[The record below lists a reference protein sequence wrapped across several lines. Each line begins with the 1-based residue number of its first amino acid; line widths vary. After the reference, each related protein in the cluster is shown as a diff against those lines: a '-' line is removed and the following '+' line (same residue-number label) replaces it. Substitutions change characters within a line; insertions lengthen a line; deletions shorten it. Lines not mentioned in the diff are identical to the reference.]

1 MKNKNEIKTGVLV
14 LLGIGLFVFGFS
26 YLKSNDIFVSDRT
39 FYAVYDDVEGVV
51 NGTPVTV
58 NGFPVGSIQNISFFK
73 NNSLLVKFRVEND
86 IKFSINSIAQIY
98 ETGLIGGKALGIIPA
113 NDNSRTAV
121 YNDTLASSVAPGL
134 TELVNEKLTPLQENI
149 ESMIVSAN
157 NVLDKVN
164 SIFDDPTR
172 ANLRTSVSDF
182 SETIK
187 DLKETSKM
195 IKSVVKSNK
204 LSIDQTITNVLDI
217 STDLSEISKTI
228 NQSEL
233 NTTMKN
239 FKNSSEGL
247 SRVLNNINEGN
258 GTISKLIDND
268 SLFRNLNDASK
279 SIDLLIEDIRLNPK
293 RYIHFSVFG
302 KKNKPVQAKTK

>member
-1 MKNKNEIKTGVLV
+1 LKNKNEIKTGVLV

>member
-1 MKNKNEIKTGVLV
+1 MKNKNEIKTGILV
-14 LLGIGLFVFGFS
+14 VLGIGLFIFGFS
-26 YLKSNDIFVSDRT
+26 YLKSNDIFVSDRI

-51 NGTPVTV
+51 KSTPVTI
-58 NGFPVGSIQNISFFK
+58 NGFPVGSIQDISFFK

-172 ANLRTSVSDF
+172 TNLRTSVSDF

>member
-58 NGFPVGSIQNISFFK
+58 NGFPVGSIQDISFFK

-164 SIFDDPTR
+164 AIFDDPTR

-195 IKSVVKSNK
+195 IKSVMKSNK

-233 NTTMKN
+233 STTMKN

-258 GTISKLIDND
+258 GTISKLIGND
-268 SLFRNLNDASK
+268 SLFQNLNDASK

>member
-1 MKNKNEIKTGVLV
+1 LKNKNEIKTGILV
-14 LLGIGLFVFGFS
+14 VIGIGLFIFGFS

-39 FYAVYDDVEGVV
+39 FYAVYEDVEGVV

-58 NGFPVGSIQNISFFK
+58 NGFPVGNIQDISFFK

-98 ETGLIGGKALGIIPA
+98 ETGLIGGKALAIVPA
-113 NDNSRTAV
+113 NDNSRVAV
-121 YNDTLASSVAPGL
+121 YNDTLSSSVAPGL
-134 TELVNEKLTPLQENI
+134 TELVNDKLTPLQENI
-149 ESMIVSAN
+149 ESMIVNAN
-157 NVLDKVN
+157 KVLDKVN

-182 SETIK
+182 SETIR
-187 DLKETSKM
+187 DLKETSVM
-195 IKSVVKSNK
+195 IKSVMKSNK
-204 LSIDQTITNVLDI
+204 LSIDQTISNVLDI
-217 STDLSEISKTI
+217 SKDLSEISKTI

-233 NTTMKN
+233 STTMKN

-247 SRVLNNINEGN
+247 SRVLNNINDGN

-268 SLFRNLNDASK
+268 SLFQNLNDASK

>member
-1 MKNKNEIKTGVLV
+1 MKNKNEIKTGILV
-14 LLGIGLFVFGFS
+14 VLGIGLFIFGFS
-26 YLKSNDIFVSDRT
+26 YLKSNDIFVSDRI

-51 NGTPVTV
+51 KSTPVTV
-58 NGFPVGSIQNISFFK
+58 NGFPVGSIQDISFFK

-164 SIFDDPTR
+164 AIFDDPTR

-195 IKSVVKSNK
+195 IKSVMKSNK

-268 SLFRNLNDASK
+268 SLFQNLNDASK

>member
-1 MKNKNEIKTGVLV
+1 MKNKNEIKTGILV
-14 LLGIGLFVFGFS
+14 VLGIGLFIFGFS
-26 YLKSNDIFVSDRT
+26 YLKSNDIFVSDRI

-51 NGTPVTV
+51 KSTPVTV
-58 NGFPVGSIQNISFFK
+58 NGFPVGSIQDISFFK

-98 ETGLIGGKALGIIPA
+98 ETGLIGGKALAIIPA
-113 NDNSRTAV
+113 NDNSRVAV
-121 YNDTLASSVAPGL
+121 YNDTLVSSVAPGL

-164 SIFDDPTR
+164 AIFDDPTR

-195 IKSVVKSNK
+195 IKSVMKSNK

-233 NTTMKN
+233 STTMKN

-293 RYIHFSVFG
+293 RYIHFSVFK

>member
-1 MKNKNEIKTGVLV
+1 
-14 LLGIGLFVFGFS
+14 
-26 YLKSNDIFVSDRT
+26 
-39 FYAVYDDVEGVV
+39 
-51 NGTPVTV
+51 
-58 NGFPVGSIQNISFFK
+58 
-73 NNSLLVKFRVEND
+73 
-86 IKFSINSIAQIY
+86 
-98 ETGLIGGKALGIIPA
+98 
-113 NDNSRTAV
+113 
-121 YNDTLASSVAPGL
+121 
-134 TELVNEKLTPLQENI
+134 
-149 ESMIVSAN
+149 VSAN

-164 SIFDDPTR
+164 AIFDDPTR

-195 IKSVVKSNK
+195 IKSVMKSNK

-233 NTTMKN
+233 STTMKN

-268 SLFRNLNDASK
+268 SLFQNLNDASK